1 MLEKNKVIISR
12 ITASLILAVLLIGP
26 GHYQDGGDEK
36 LKITVIQP
44 LTTNMER
51 IINMTNEAESDLV
64 IWPEA
69 VTKFDETVSKL
80 VPKKVVIGGFFRQES
95 TNVYTSAINLKTGH
109 HYDKR
114 NLVPFGEFQPFGSSL
129 KSINNFF
136 NIPNSSLSRGG
147 FYQTKADWSAL
158 ICWELV
164 FNETFTRRVRG
175 LSLIHI

>member
-1 MLEKNKVIISR
+1 
-12 ITASLILAVLLIGP
+12 
-26 GHYQDGGDEK
+26 
-36 LKITVIQP
+36 
-44 LTTNMER
+44 
-51 IINMTNEAESDLV
+51 MTNEAESDLV

-69 VTKFDETVSKL
+69 VTKFDENISKL
-80 VPKKVVIGGFFRQES
+80 VPKKVVIGGFFRQEN
-95 TNVYTSAINLKTGH
+95 TKAYTSAINLKTGH

-114 NLVPFGEFQPFGSSL
+114 NLVPFGEFQPFGSLL

-136 NIPNSSLSRGG
+136 NIPNSSLSRGS

-175 LSLIHI
+175 TKYKEVEKIYQPVLHAYDFSHTRLPCGSHCRLEEVLSA

>member
-1 MLEKNKVIISR
+1 MLYSLIAFGLGPKADSLAE
-12 ITASLILAVLLIGP
+12 SLILAILLIGP

-69 VTKFDETVSKL
+69 VTKFDENVSKL
-80 VPKKVVIGGFFRQES
+80 VPQKVVIGGFFRQEN

-114 NLVPFGEFQPFGSSL
+114 NLVPFGEFQPFGSLL
-129 KSINNFF
+129 KSKDKKHEEKSDMKSKGTYYTARASQI
-136 NIPNSSLSRGG
+136 
-147 FYQTKADWSAL
+147 TK
-158 ICWELV
+158 WEASTY
-164 FNETFTRRVRG
+164 F
-175 LSLIHI
+175 

>member
-1 MLEKNKVIISR
+1 M
-12 ITASLILAVLLIGP
+12 
-26 GHYQDGGDEK
+26 
-36 LKITVIQP
+36 KITVIQP

-69 VTKFDETVSKL
+69 VTKFDKTVSKL

-136 NIPNSSLSRGG
+136 GRI
-147 FYQTKADWSAL
+147 T
-158 ICWELV
+158 
-164 FNETFTRRVRG
+164 
-175 LSLIHI
+175 